1 MASAGPLDE
10 IRTNSAS
17 AYRKGQD
24 DVAQQ
29 RSRKLTQSRLLTEN
43 DIDALAVLEYAAQ
56 DILQKYHAAMRQMEV
71 RLETLDQD
79 LKLRQRRLTEN
90 DIDALAVLEY
100 AAQDILQKY
109 HAAMR
114 QMEVRLETLDQDLKL
129 RQRRNPIHHI
139 ESRMKSIP
147 SIFEKLER
155 YGKSVTLESMEA
167 NIMDIAGLRVIVSYV
182 QDSYDILDYLE
193 HQDDLTV
200 VTVKDYI
207 ANPKPN
213 GYRSLHLIVKIPVY
227 FLDSKEEIPV
237 EIQIRTIAMDFWA
250 SLEHDLKYKAVR
262 CIVGVDSDAELKEC
276 SRIIEDVEN
285 RMQVLAAALDSGTKE
300 KPLKYKAVRCI
311 VGVDSDAELK
321 ECSRIIEDVENRM
334 QVLAAALDS
343 GTKEKPRAGAVSRA
357 KMLDLKEEL
366 EWPEG
371 QTPDGPS
378 IAPLMGQPGY
388 FS

>member
-1 MASAGPLDE
+1 MNNAAPLDA
-10 IRTNSAS
+10 IRTSAAS
-17 AYRKGQD
+17 AYRKGLD

-29 RSRKLTQSRLLTEN
+29 RSQKLTQSRL
-43 DIDALAVLEYAAQ
+43 
-56 DILQKYHAAMRQMEV
+56 
-71 RLETLDQD
+71 
-79 LKLRQRRLTEN
+79 LTEN

-182 QDSYDILDYLE
+182 QDAYDILDYLE
-193 HQDDLTV
+193 HQDDLRV
-200 VTVKDYI
+200 ITVKDYI

-213 GYRSLHLIVKIPVY
+213 GYRSLHLIVRIPVY

-285 RMQVLAAALDSGTKE
+285 RMQVLADMLDSGTKE
-300 KPLKYKAVRCI
+300 R
-311 VGVDSDAELK
+311 
-321 ECSRIIEDVENRM
+321 
-334 QVLAAALDS
+334 
-343 GTKEKPRAGAVSRA
+343 PRANAVSRA
-357 KMLDLKEEL
+357 KTLDLKEEL
-366 EWPEG
+366 DWPEG
-371 QTPDGPS
+371 SVPDAANVPAR
-378 IAPLMGQPGY
+378 IMPLD
-388 FS
+388 FI

>member
-1 MASAGPLDE
+1 MSSIESLDE
-10 IRTNSAS
+10 IRTNAAS
-17 AYRKGQD
+17 AYRKGMD
-24 DVAQQ
+24 DVSQQ
-29 RSRKLTQSRLLTEN
+29 RSRKLTQSR
-43 DIDALAVLEYAAQ
+43 
-56 DILQKYHAAMRQMEV
+56 M
-71 RLETLDQD
+71 
-79 LKLRQRRLTEN
+79 LTEN

-139 ESRMKSIP
+139 ESRMKSVP

-155 YGKSVTLESMEA
+155 YGKSATLESMEA

-182 QDSYDILDYLE
+182 QDAYDILHYLE

-213 GYRSLHLIVKIPVY
+213 GYRSLHLIVRIPVY
-227 FLDSKEEIPV
+227 FLDSKEDIPV

-262 CIVGVDSDAELKEC
+262 SIEGVDSDAELKEC
-276 SRIIEDVEN
+276 SRIIEGVEN
-285 RMQVLAAALDSGTKE
+285 RMQVLAQALEDDKPAGVHKKAINHAKTMDLREELQVPEEPGDKIPAAPKPPRTI
-300 KPLKYKAVRCI
+300 KPL
-311 VGVDSDAELK
+311 
-321 ECSRIIEDVENRM
+321 
-334 QVLAAALDS
+334 
-343 GTKEKPRAGAVSRA
+343 
-357 KMLDLKEEL
+357 
-366 EWPEG
+366 
-371 QTPDGPS
+371 
-378 IAPLMGQPGY
+378 GY
-388 FS
+388 IGSM

>member
-10 IRTNSAS
+10 IRSSSAS

-29 RSRKLTQSRLLTEN
+29 RSRKLTQSRL
-43 DIDALAVLEYAAQ
+43 
-56 DILQKYHAAMRQMEV
+56 
-71 RLETLDQD
+71 
-79 LKLRQRRLTEN
+79 LTEN

-200 VTVKDYI
+200 ITVKDYI

-300 KPLKYKAVRCI
+300 KP
-311 VGVDSDAELK
+311 
-321 ECSRIIEDVENRM
+321 M
-334 QVLAAALDS
+334 
-343 GTKEKPRAGAVSRA
+343 AGAVSRA

-366 EWPEG
+366 EWPDG
-371 QTPDGPS
+371 QPPDGSS
-378 IAPLMGQPGY
+378 IAPLMGQPGF

>member
-29 RSRKLTQSRLLTEN
+29 RSRKLTQSRL
-43 DIDALAVLEYAAQ
+43 
-56 DILQKYHAAMRQMEV
+56 
-71 RLETLDQD
+71 
-79 LKLRQRRLTEN
+79 LTEN

-285 RMQVLAAALDSGTKE
+285 RMQVLAAALDSGPGE
-300 KPLKYKAVRCI
+300 ASGGCGEPCE
-311 VGVDSDAELK
+311 DARLEGGARVARGADARRAEHRAAHGAAGLLLVAGSSAR
-321 ECSRIIEDVENRM
+321 EFSSRW
-334 QVLAAALDS
+334 Q
-343 GTKEKPRAGAVSRA
+343 
-357 KMLDLKEEL
+357 DL
-366 EWPEG
+366 P
-371 QTPDGPS
+371 
-378 IAPLMGQPGY
+378 I
-388 FS
+388 